1 MWGAFACVCTCVCTC
16 VRYLRYHASCFW
28 RVWNLLSSED
38 WMVSEPLKAPQI
50 HLSPSPSAEI
60 TSTLYTANHLK
71 KQFTQVLVLMS
82 QLLCQLRNHPNPMFL
97 FVSLLTPALGS
108 SSTPCRTNHLVT
120 WLKCTPHFLLHLGT
134 CSWKI
139 LCILP
144 NTLTVGSSESWP
156 MFFMMAQTAFC
167 KARNHLLLIILF

>member
-1 MWGAFACVCTCVCTC
+1 M
-16 VRYLRYHASCFW
+16 VRES
-28 RVWNLLSSED
+28 
-38 WMVSEPLKAPQI
+38 PKAPQS

-60 TSTLYTANHLK
+60 TSTLYTSNHLK
-71 KQFTQVLVLMS
+71 KQLTQVLVLMS
-82 QLLCQLRNHPNPMFL
+82 QILCQLKNRPNPMFL
-97 FVSLLTPALGS
+97 FVSLLTPALDS

-120 WLKCTPHFLLHLGT
+120 WLKCTPHFLLPLGT

-139 LCILP
+139 FCILP